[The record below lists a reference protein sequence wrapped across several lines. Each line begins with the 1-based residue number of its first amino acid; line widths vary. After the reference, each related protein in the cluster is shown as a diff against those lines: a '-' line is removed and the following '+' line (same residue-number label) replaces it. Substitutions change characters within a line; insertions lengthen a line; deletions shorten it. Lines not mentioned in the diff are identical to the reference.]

1 MSIKSALL
9 ARVAACAIA
18 AGTFVS
24 PALAH
29 ADPAPGVPDAA
40 AAADSGA
47 GPDIVVTGARAGQ
60 RKAVAEKRNADN
72 TVEALYANDVGKLP
86 DQNVAEAVR
95 RLPGLSVANDQG
107 EGRYVIIRGIDPN
120 LVNVTLNGQTLPAP
134 EPDGRQVKLDDLPSA
149 MIQSV
154 VVSKSL
160 LPSQD
165 ANAIGGEVAIRTLTA
180 FDRDQRF
187 FLDARGSA
195 GWNKLNGKTP
205 WEADGQIGG
214 RFGANEEFG
223 AVVSANYSRR
233 PIESENFQ
241 GSEAYSAA
249 GLPDQNGVRD
259 YNLVRDR
266 LGIVGNFDYRPS
278 DDVKLYIRSSY
289 SKFTD
294 HETRDQNRIG
304 SETGIAAIDPTT
316 GTFKATGTI
325 LVRRREEDDNTKSLT
340 LGGEFKVGG
349 GTLEASGGY
358 TKAVKTDPIRSEFT
372 FTTPKSGL
380 TVDYDLATDPYS
392 FIARAPGFTDPSKY
406 TLSKY
411 NLETR
416 QAYEEMWQGRI
427 DYTLPIAFGDDSS
440 IKIGGKYLNRR
451 KFNNQDKTDYKVGS
465 TALALTGLGYV
476 GDTGFYDGM
485 FAFGQR
491 IDYDAARAYVT
502 ANPATL
508 KVDPTGTLADSLSS
522 DYDVRESI
530 VAGYA
535 MATLKFGPVTLIPGV
550 RVEHTEDKTKAIV
563 VNGASKLTDGYNSF
577 GSKRYTDVFPGLN
590 AKWDISSDVLMRAAV
605 TTAIGRPNYPDL
617 APYVV
622 VEDDT
627 VPGIALGNPDLK
639 PYKSINLDTSLEYYP
654 SKESVFSIGLFYK
667 HIDNPIY
674 STTSRLTN
682 VSYAGVTYAT
692 ADVSQPINADSEV
705 VYGIELNAQTQFTF
719 LPGILSGFGVSAN
732 YTHVEGHA
740 TAPGIRAGDI
750 PLGFQSHDIG
760 TAQLFYEKYGFAAR
774 VAYSYRSAYLDTLGG
789 DVTTDQYTDNN
800 GQLDMHASYQITPA
814 VTVFADG
821 TNLTDAPWRRYI
833 GSKQFLVERERYD
846 YALRGGVQL
855 HF

>member
-1 MSIKSALL
+1 MKPIKSALL
-9 ARVAACAIA
+9 ARAASWAVVAGA
-18 AGTFVS
+18 FVS
-24 PALAH
+24 PVLAR
-29 ADPAPGVPDAA
+29 AETAPPAPAPDTATDDAA
-40 AAADSGA
+40 
-47 GPDIVVTGARAGQ
+47 PDIVVTGAREGQ

-120 LVNVTLNGQTLPAP
+120 LVNVSLNGQTLPAP

-180 FDRDQRF
+180 YDRSERF
-187 FLDARGSA
+187 FLGARGSA
-195 GWNKLNGKTP
+195 GWSKLNGKTP
-205 WEADGQIGG
+205 WEVDGQVGG
-214 RFGANEEFG
+214 RFGANQEFG

-241 GSEAYSAA
+241 GSEAWST
-249 GLPDQNGVRD
+249 GIPDQNGLRD
-259 YNLVRDR
+259 YNLVRTR
-266 LGIVGNFDYRPS
+266 LGVVGNFDYRPS

-294 HETRDQNRIG
+294 HETRDQNRVG
-304 SETGIAAIDPTT
+304 SETGITQASPTS

-325 LVRRREEDDNTKSLT
+325 LVRRREEDDNTKSVT
-340 LGGEFKVGG
+340 LGGEFNVGG
-349 GTLEASGGY
+349 GKLEASGGY

-372 FTTPKSGL
+372 FTTPKNGL
-380 TVDYDLATDPYS
+380 TVDYDLSTDPYR
-392 FIARAPGFTDPSKY
+392 FTPRTPGFTDPSKF

-411 NLETR
+411 NLDQR
-416 QAYEEMWQGRI
+416 QAYEELWQARV
-427 DYTLPIAFGDDSS
+427 DYTLPIAIGDDSA
-440 IKIGGKYLNRR
+440 IKIGGKYLTRK

-465 TALALTGLGYV
+465 TALALTNFGYV
-476 GDTGFYDGM
+476 GNTDFYNGM
-485 FAFGQR
+485 YRFGQR
-491 IDYDAARAYVT
+491 IDYYKARAYVE
-502 ANPATL
+502 ANPSTL
-508 KVDPTGTLADSLSS
+508 KIDKDGTLADSLSS

-535 MATLKFGPVTLIPGV
+535 MATLKFGPVTIIPGV
-550 RVEHTEDKTKAIV
+550 RVEHTEDKTKAKV
-563 VNGASKLTDGYNSF
+563 VDDASKLTAGYNSF
-577 GSKRYTDVFPGLN
+577 GNKSYTDVFPGVN
-590 AKWDISSDVLMRAAV
+590 AKWDITSDLLMRAAV

-617 APYVV
+617 APYIV

-627 VPGIALGNPDLK
+627 VPGISLGNPDLK
-639 PYKSINLDTSLEYYP
+639 PYKSVNLDTSLEYYP
-654 SKESVFSIGLFYK
+654 TKDSVFAIGLFYK

-674 STTSRLTN
+674 TSNARLTN
-682 VSYAGVTYAT
+682 VTYAGVTYAA
-692 ADVSQPINADSEV
+692 ADVSKPINAESEV
-705 VYGIELNAQTQFTF
+705 VYGIELNAQTQFTW
-719 LPGILSGFGVSAN
+719 LPGLLSGFGVSAN

-740 TAPGIRAGDI
+740 TAPGIRAGDL

-774 VAYSYRSAYLDTLGG
+774 VAYSSRSKYLDLLGG
-789 DVTTDQYTDNN
+789 SAAADEYTDNN
-800 GQLDMHASYQITPA
+800 GQLDVHASYQITPM
-814 VTVFADG
+814 VTIFADG
-821 TNLTDAPWRRYI
+821 TNLTDAPWRRFI
-833 GSKQFLVERERYD
+833 GTKANLVERERYD
-846 YALRGGVQL
+846 YSLRGGVQL